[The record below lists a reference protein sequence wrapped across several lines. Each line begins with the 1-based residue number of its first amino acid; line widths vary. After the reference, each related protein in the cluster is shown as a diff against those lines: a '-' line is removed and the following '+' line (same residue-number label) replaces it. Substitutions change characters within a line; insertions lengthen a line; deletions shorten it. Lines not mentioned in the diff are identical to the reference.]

1 MESLSPEVN
10 WETKACNTVCYQSMG
25 IDSFPYWHYL
35 GENAILKNSEKLKR
49 ECRSLRLSGW
59 VKITINFIV
68 VGYWSFEP
76 KSSTI
81 YSCVPNLR
89 LSIEKCTKIH
99 WILQVADLIFSFGQV
114 LYEGHLS
121 SVIMFMYSPK
131 ACDQQL
137 CLEASPTENHSYFC
151 HSPHALMLEVRS
163 LALGWIGVWSF
174 QWMC

>member
-81 YSCVPNLR
+81 LFLCSQFETVHRKVYQNTLKFCKLLTWFFRLDRCCMKVTYHLWSCLCTAQKPVINSCVLKLHLQR
-89 LSIEKCTKIH
+89 I
-99 WILQVADLIFSFGQV
+99 ILISATHRML
-114 LYEGHLS
+114 
-121 SVIMFMYSPK
+121 
-131 ACDQQL
+131 L
-137 CLEASPTENHSYFC
+137 C
-151 HSPHALMLEVRS
+151 
-163 LALGWIGVWSF
+163 
-174 QWMC
+174 